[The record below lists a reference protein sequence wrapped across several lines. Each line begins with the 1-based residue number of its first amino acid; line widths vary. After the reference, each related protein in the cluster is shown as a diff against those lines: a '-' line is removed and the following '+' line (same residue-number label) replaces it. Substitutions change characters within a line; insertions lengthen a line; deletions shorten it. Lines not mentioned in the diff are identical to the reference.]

1 MRILGCSPIAWLAAI
16 AALSAAGPVRGAELY
31 LSGDLG
37 ISWVDGD
44 GVGVND
50 VVGNATAGVS
60 EDATPVYG
68 GALGAQFP
76 MNAALPWRMRLP
88 GFGVPYWPGRELRF
102 EGSDDVRFPDWT
114 VRTEVEYLRGRDA
127 ELTTPSFTPLDAY
140 RSDAESWTLMGKLR
154 LDIPVRSPVRAL
166 FGYRAPFLEPVTVYG
181 GAGAGTAETDLKVS
195 TGLLAGT
202 AQRQRFAWQAL
213 AGIGYQLND
222 RVQLS
227 LGWRYLDFGESK
239 TQLYDSAG
247 VNRGRYSIDLDAN
260 EFTASLSVWF
270 WRLPPLLGGE

>member
-1 MRILGCSPIAWLAAI
+1 
-16 AALSAAGPVRGAELY
+16 
-31 LSGDLG
+31 
-37 ISWVDGD
+37 
-44 GVGVND
+44 
-50 VVGNATAGVS
+50 
-60 EDATPVYG
+60 
-68 GALGAQFP
+68 

-154 LDIPVRSPVRAL
+154 LDIPVRAPVRAL
-166 FGYRAPFLEPVTVYG
+166 FGYRAPFLEPVTLYG
-181 GAGAGTAETDLKVS
+181 GAG
-195 TGLLAGT
+195 
-202 AQRQRFAWQAL
+202 

-227 LGWRYLDFGESK
+227 LGWRYVDFGEAK
-239 TQLYDSAG
+239 THLYDSAG